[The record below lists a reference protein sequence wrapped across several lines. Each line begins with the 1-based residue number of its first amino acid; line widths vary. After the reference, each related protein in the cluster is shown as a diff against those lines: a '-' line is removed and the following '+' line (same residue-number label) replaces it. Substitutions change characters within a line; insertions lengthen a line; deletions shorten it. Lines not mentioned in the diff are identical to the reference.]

1 VTRIPE
7 LEQELVAAAARL
19 HSPRR
24 VLRPGWR
31 VALAM
36 TAVVVAAVVALS
48 VLEGAQNGSDRAQQR
63 VGTPPPPKARIGEDG
78 EAGVRFSLEERVLTV
93 QVLASAPRKTRDRV
107 NGARIRATCGKGF
120 TGIAPRQT
128 QTRLWPAGRRQL
140 RYSFAL
146 DVSSGV
152 RWCRLEDPVVG
163 HVAFVKFRGASP
175 GAMELIDEAANNWAR
190 LFAASDEGSCN
201 LMTHTGC
208 ERESCVRVFPKP
220 EPVPKCT
227 RPSTTFR
234 RSFRDATV
242 QEIAINGDRA
252 AARFSNGETVLVT
265 LRDDD
270 WSIHKFG
277 GNAGRGFFEK

>member
-1 VTRIPE
+1 MTRIPE

-19 HSPRR
+19 HSPR

-36 TAVVVAAVVALS
+36 TVVVVGVVVALS
-48 VLEGAQNGSDRAQQR
+48 VVEGAENGSDRAQQR
-63 VGTPPPPKARIGEDG
+63 VGTPPPPEARIGEDG

-107 NGARIRATCGKGF
+107 NGARIRATCGKSLIGN
-120 TGIAPRQT
+120 APRET
-128 QTRLWPAGRRQL
+128 QTRLWPAGRTQL

-152 RWCRLEDPVVG
+152 SWCRLEDPVVG

-190 LFAASDEGSCN
+190 SFAASDPGVCN
-201 LMTHTGC
+201 VMTYSGC
-208 ERESCVRVFPKP
+208 ELESCVRVPER

-234 RSFRDATV
+234 RSFRGATV